1 MVRDVVLVLVVVSG
15 VGVDWL
21 DPQQGVVRQGVQGG
35 GGGRGKRGRVG
46 GEHGVVIF
54 VKIHGTFW

>member
-1 MVRDVVLVLVVVSG
+1 MVLDVVVVLAAVSG

-21 DPQQGVVRQGVQGG
+21 DPQQGIVRQGVQGG

-46 GEHGVVIF
+46 GEHGVIIV
-54 VKIHGTFW
+54 VEIHGTFL